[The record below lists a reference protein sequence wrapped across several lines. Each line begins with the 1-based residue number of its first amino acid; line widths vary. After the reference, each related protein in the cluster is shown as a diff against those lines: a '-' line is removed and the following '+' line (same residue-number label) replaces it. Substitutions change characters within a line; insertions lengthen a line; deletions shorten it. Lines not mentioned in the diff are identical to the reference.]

1 MMSDTKAVFTELTVV
16 MTRAMGEMQDLAKSS
31 ILKDPAYT
39 DLVSNFILGLLY
51 VSANLG
57 ESVTPGIGGHIYT
70 LLEKGVKEKGL
81 EFIRNKQIELG
92 GRSYSVS
99 DLAPDDF
106 EGAMNYLGNEL
117 SVSLFKHIH
126 DLPLELRTPEMPLRA
141 MQALMANVLY
151 DKFKMMCHEI
161 LDQLC
166 QNAHLS
172 LSELEQSAQSKRMT
186 PPEKRSRILA
196 KDERGK
202 K

>member
-1 MMSDTKAVFTELTVV
+1 MSDTKAVLTEISVV
-16 MTRAMGEMQDLAKSS
+16 VTRAMHEMHDLAKSS
-31 ILKDPAYT
+31 ILTDPMYAE
-39 DLVSNFILGLLY
+39 LVSNFILGLLY
-51 VSANLG
+51 VAANLG
-57 ESVTPGIGGHIYT
+57 ESVTPGTGGHIYA

-92 GRSYSVS
+92 GRAYSVS

-126 DLPLELRTPEMPLRA
+126 DLPLPLRTPEMPLRA

-151 DKFKMMCHEI
+151 DKFQMMCHEI

-166 QNAHLS
+166 QNTHLC
-172 LSELEQSAQSKRMT
+172 LSELERQAQSKRMT
-186 PPEKRSRILA
+186 PPEKRSRILS
-196 KDERGK
+196 KDECGK